1 MFQPFSKSFRRCFE
15 YRTFQKKKVIHDKNR
30 TFSTRVFSCR
40 FFSSR
45 FSFKDLNDSTSKIT
59 VPVADLNFT
68 GKAMHFNGLISTLM
82 VLLIKEEMHRRN
94 VQLL

>member
-1 MFQPFSKSFRRCFE
+1 MTKTGRFLRGFS
-15 YRTFQKKKVIHDKNR
+15 VVD
-30 TFSTRVFSCR
+30 FSVVGFL
-40 FFSSR
+40 
-45 FSFKDLNDSTSKIT
+45 DLNDSTSKIT

-68 GKAMHFNGLISTLM
+68 GKAMQINGLISTLM